1 MPTPRPIIAII
12 ALVKSGIVMT
22 LLASA
27 TIAEAIPRP
36 NRAMPIGRPIA
47 MTEPNA
53 RMRMM
58 TAAMMP

>member
-1 MPTPRPIIAII
+1 MPTPSPIIATIDV
-12 ALVKSGIVMT
+12 VKSGIVMT

-27 TIAEAIPRP
+27 TRAEAMPRP
-36 NRAMPIGRPIA
+36 NRAMPIGRPMA
-47 MTEPNA
+47 RTEPKA